1 MNKTDLFLQSI
12 RDFSKNDVPE
22 NVKLRLNLAL
32 LDYIGVTLAGVR
44 ANGEKLMDLITEA
57 EEGQT
62 SVIGVDKTLAMENA
76 VFCNGL
82 NAHTLDFDDGT
93 NSGVIHLGSP
103 LFSVLLP
110 LAERYDVSAER
121 FIKAAILGYETSFTM
136 AVSIQP
142 HHKLLGYHAT
152 GTCGTLGIALAVA
165 EMLGFDEKQRR
176 DAFSA
181 AAVSATGTLKVL
193 EDGSDLKPYNV
204 AKTALVGCMAAKMG
218 KAGYSGPDDV
228 LAGDRGFFKM
238 MYGSD
243 AVALQPTMLHG
254 TYALEKAY
262 IKPYAACRYCHP
274 SIEAA
279 LTIRHKHGITAAEV
293 ERVEIKT
300 YSLAMHKHDHTDIAG
315 CGSAKMS
322 IPYSVAVALCKGKAG
337 MPEYE
342 ADCVMDVE
350 IQGLTKRIHIAAD
363 DAMSASFPAKQTAVV
378 AVITKD
384 GRVHSQQVDFP
395 KGEPENP
402 MSIEEAREKFS
413 ALTLFSGRSILEADE
428 IFDAVMDIENRF
440 GALLHM
446 IGGTRNHSLEEKGWA

>member
-12 RDFSKNDVPE
+12 SEFSKINITEAIRVRF
-22 NVKLRLNLAL
+22 KLAL

-44 ANGEKLMDLITEA
+44 ANGDKLTSMVA
-57 EEGQT
+57 ETDEGQT
-62 SVIGVDKTLAMENA
+62 SVIGVDKMLAMENA
-76 VFCNGL
+76 VFYNGL
-82 NAHTLDFDDGT
+82 NAHALDFDDGT
-93 NSGVIHLGSP
+93 NTGIIHLGSP

-110 LAERYDVSAER
+110 LAKRYGVSAER
-121 FIKAAILGYETSFTM
+121 FMKAAVLGYETSFTM

-142 HHKLLGYHAT
+142 RHKALGYHAT

-165 EMLGFDEKQRR
+165 EMLDFHEKQRR

-181 AAVSATGTLKVL
+181 AVVSATGTLKVL

-204 AKTALVGCMAAKMG
+204 AKTALMGYSAAKMG
-218 KAGYSGPDDV
+218 KAGYNGPNDV
-228 LAGDRGFFKM
+228 LSGDSGFLRM
-238 MYGSD
+238 MGD
-243 AVALQPTMLHG
+243 ATELKPTMLHS

-274 SIEAA
+274 PIEAA
-279 LTIRHKHGITAAEV
+279 LIIRRKHGIRAGDVEHVEV
-293 ERVEIKT
+293 KT
-300 YSLAMHKHDHTDIAG
+300 YSLAVNKHDHTDIAG
-315 CGSAKMS
+315 CSSAKMS

-342 ADCVMDVE
+342 ADCVTDAE
-350 IQGLTKRIHIAAD
+350 ILGLTKRIHIAAD

-428 IFDAVMDIENRF
+428 IFDAVMAIESKF
-440 GALLHM
+440 GALLHL
-446 IGGTRNHSLEEKGWA
+446 ITGTQNHSLEAKEWV